1 MASSSGSLTSQDE
14 SIKIQ
19 TARIIM
25 KKQFTVDID
34 YDNNNFPFHDL
45 ADNISE
51 FDIENSTQ
59 NLSRIYME
67 RLNQLKFNTFQQNQN
82 TGIVQSDNKT
92 ELAIQVK

>member
-25 KKQFTVDID
+25 TKQFTVDID
-34 YDNNNFPFHDL
+34 HNNNNFSFHDL
-45 ADNISE
+45 AGNTSE

-59 NLSRIYME
+59 NLSRSDME
-67 RLNQLKFNTFQQNQN
+67 RLNQLKFNTFQQNQ
-82 TGIVQSDNKT
+82 
-92 ELAIQVK
+92 LH